1 MATSYTG
8 DKNGFSY
15 IVGVSKPID
24 VRTVVNSVADLTNG
38 SIQNPYAGLV
48 VNIKG
53 TSDLYVLITGGRGA
67 SNINNWKKVSAGDI
81 DLSEYVKRVE
91 LADYLTSSD
100 LEDYVRVE
108 DVADFVTDSDLEIGR
123 AHV

>member
-67 SNINNWKKVSAGDI
+67 SNINNWKKVSAGDV
-81 DLSEYVKRVE
+81 DLSEYDQETAGLYQAVVVE
-91 LADYLTSSD
+91 TEDQMQILHTHISSQ
-100 LEDYVRVE
+100 
-108 DVADFVTDSDLEIGR
+108 T
-123 AHV
+123 